1 MRSCRLLNTQ
11 PMITQLILGASLL
24 FLAAAS
30 QAQQSTRVA
39 FGCCMDHSSR
49 QEVWDAVNHAQ
60 PEVFV
65 FLGNTLD
72 VEADDMDDLLD
83 AYEVFN
89 RFRGPRVLRRGS
101 AVMSV
106 WNKTD
111 YSIDGHAGKTNPQR
125 YAVRNHF
132 LTFWREPATSER
144 LFQEHGIAKSVIFGN
159 EPQRVQV
166 IVLDGRWNRD
176 ELEQVGWMER
186 QTRRF
191 NADLGP
197 YQPNRA
203 GDLLGDKQWQWLK
216 EQLQK
221 PAEVRILLSAT
232 PVLAPAN
239 GYDSWSMFPKEQDRL
254 KSVLQELQPSGL
266 ILGVGDRLF
275 GEFSNADDY
284 LSYPLWQVTAGSIN
298 LGSDTPYSSVYRDG
312 QAYEE
317 SRYGQIEVIWKEQP
331 ELVLTLRDVDG
342 RPLDSRRLTL
352 SELQSN

>member
-1 MRSCRLLNTQ
+1 MRCCRLLNTQ
-11 PMITQLILGASLL
+11 SMITQLILGVSLL
-24 FLAAAS
+24 FFAAAS

-49 QEVWDAVNHAQ
+49 QDVWDAVNHAQ

-83 AYEVFN
+83 AYDVFN

-111 YSIDGHAGKTNPQR
+111 YSIDGHGGKNNPQR

-132 LTFWREPATSER
+132 FDLLAEPATSER

-221 PAEVRILLSAT
+221 LL
-232 PVLAPAN
+232 
-239 GYDSWSMFPKEQDRL
+239 K
-254 KSVLQELQPSGL
+254 
-266 ILGVGDRLF
+266 
-275 GEFSNADDY
+275 
-284 LSYPLWQVTAGSIN
+284 
-298 LGSDTPYSSVYRDG
+298 
-312 QAYEE
+312 
-317 SRYGQIEVIWKEQP
+317 
-331 ELVLTLRDVDG
+331 
-342 RPLDSRRLTL
+342 
-352 SELQSN
+352 